1 MRPPILRWID
11 HLIGRITS
19 VNQSNND
26 TFTFYGHCVTLQSGT
41 RDYVDVT
48 VNKTADLYSP
58 SIAEFSFD
66 FWTKELVIGYCGNE
80 QIEKVIVSAFKRIYN
95 NIKIINTDYE
105 D

>member
-1 MRPPILRWID
+1 MRPPKHRWID
-11 HLIGRITS
+11 RLIDRTTS

-26 TFTFYGHCVTLQSGT
+26 TFTFYGHSVTLLSGT

-48 VNKTADLYSP
+48 VNTTTDLYSP
-58 SIAEFSFD
+58 SIAEFTFD
-66 FWTKELVIGYCGNE
+66 FWTKELVIEYCGDE